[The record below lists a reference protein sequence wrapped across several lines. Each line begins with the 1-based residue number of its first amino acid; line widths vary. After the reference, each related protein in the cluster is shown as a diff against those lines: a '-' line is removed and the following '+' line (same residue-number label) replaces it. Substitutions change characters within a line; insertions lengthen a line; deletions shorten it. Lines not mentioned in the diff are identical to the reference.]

1 MYKILIVE
9 DDEIISREIA
19 SFLSTWGYDTKRVVQ
34 FDKVVETWVDYGADL
49 VLMDISLPYKNG
61 FYWTEK
67 IRTYSK
73 VPIVFI
79 SSANDNMNIVM
90 AIARGADDFI
100 AKPFDSQVLVAKIQA
115 ILRRTYDFSGKTD
128 LLTHKDVQFNIGDNV
143 VSYNGQSVELT
154 KNEGKIL
161 RLLMEKK
168 DTIVSREELMEYLW
182 KTDYYVDENALSV
195 NVNRVRKKLER
206 IGIVDFVQTRKGIGY
221 IV

>member
-1 MYKILIVE
+1 M
-9 DDEIISREIA
+9 
-19 SFLSTWGYDTKRVVQ
+19 
-34 FDKVVETWVDYGADL
+34 
-49 VLMDISLPYKNG
+49 
-61 FYWTEK
+61 
-67 IRTYSK
+67 
-73 VPIVFI
+73 
-79 SSANDNMNIVM
+79 
-90 AIARGADDFI
+90 
-100 AKPFDSQVLVAKIQA
+100 
-115 ILRRTYDFSGKTD
+115 
-128 LLTHKDVQFNIGDNV
+128 QFNIGDNV

>member
-1 MYKILIVE
+1 MYKILVVE
-9 DDEIISREIA
+9 DDEIISRQTV
-19 SFLSTWGYDTKRVVQ
+19 SFLETWGYDAKRITH
-34 FDKVVETWVDYGADL
+34 FDQVIETWMEYVPDL
-49 VLMDISLPYKNG
+49 ILMDISLPYKNG
-61 FYWTEK
+61 YYWTEK

-73 VPIVFI
+73 VPIIFI

-90 AIARGADDFI
+90 AITRGADDFI
-100 AKPFDSQVLVAKIQA
+100 AKPFDLQVLVAKIQA
-115 ILRRTYDFSGKTD
+115 MLRRTYDFSGKTD
-128 LLTHKDVQFNIGDNV
+128 LLTHKEVQFNINDNIV
-143 VSYNGQSVELT
+143 TYQGNSVELT

-168 DTIVSREELMEYLW
+168 ETIVPREELMEYLW

-206 IGIVDFVQTRKGIGY
+206 IGVKDLIQTRKGIGY